1 MSEEKFGDPQS
12 RDITNDA
19 FWQKLGETFHE
30 TLTMLKEMA
39 AENGID
45 LDAIDIG
52 EERAESSFE
61 EKSVV
66 HMTTHLAKS
75 YISMANDWF
84 DANVYIYEDDQ
95 GAFEAISAPD
105 STHSTSRKDTRPL
118 IDAMDVIRWYQHQ
131 IYVKLKRAYH
141 SSRDEEFEILNGF
154 PKDSDGS
161 SKVALIGMDRS
172 ISAWGE
178 ILKFSS
184 YQEENILG
192 IIAQL
197 ERLRKRTESEFP
209 NARAFVR
216 PGFDE
221 IVADK

>member
-1 MSEEKFGDPQS
+1 MSEEKFDDPQS
-12 RDITNDA
+12 RDITNEA

-45 LDAIDIG
+45 LDTIDI
-52 EERAESSFE
+52 EEEQTESSFD

-66 HMTTHLAKS
+66 QMTTHLAKS
-75 YISMANDWF
+75 YISMTTDWF
-84 DANVYIYEDDQ
+84 DANVYIYEDDE

-105 STHSTSRKDTRPL
+105 STHSTPRKDTRPL
-118 IDAMDVIRWYQHQ
+118 IDAVDVIRWYQHQ
-131 IYVKLKRAYH
+131 IYIKLKRAYH

-178 ILKFSS
+178 ILKFSP

-192 IIAQL
+192 IIAHL
-197 ERLRKRTESEFP
+197 DRLRTRTESEFP
-209 NARAFVR
+209 DARAFVR

-221 IVADK
+221 AVADK